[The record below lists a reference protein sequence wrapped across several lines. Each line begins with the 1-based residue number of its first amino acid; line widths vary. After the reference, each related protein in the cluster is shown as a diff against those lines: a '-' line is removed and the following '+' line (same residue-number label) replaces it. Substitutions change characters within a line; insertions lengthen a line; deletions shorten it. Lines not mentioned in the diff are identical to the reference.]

1 MSSVNN
7 MDIYELR
14 RIIVKKQK
22 VVERLKKKLIAH
34 NLVDEVYD
42 LE

>member
-7 MDIYELR
+7 MEKYELR
-14 RIIVKKQK
+14 KIIVKQYEII
-22 VVERLKKKLIAH
+22 ERLKKNLIAH

>member
-1 MSSVNN
+1 ME
-7 MDIYELR
+7 IYELR
-14 RIIVKKQK
+14 KIIVKKQEII
-22 VVERLKKKLIAH
+22 ERLQKILFAH